1 MEKSSF
7 FVDLCFRL
15 RCICRGKRFCFRRHL
30 QKPCRQ
36 KNLMWQICLCICRR
50 CSSWITFLSVCLQ
63 LLLCRRI
70 GLPTFTDLRLRLL
83 WVRCFPKV
91 RGMSLQGNAS
101 STRILLVVTHGALC
115 PRQPFG
121 QVDAVNFGN
130 EADFLRLLGNAYAA
144 FYRIGQR
151 RTAWNGH
158 NCANALYQKAFL
170 CYNKCK

>member
-1 MEKSSF
+1 MWKNPRFLKIYVFGCVAYVGESGFVSDSIYKS
-7 FVDLCFRL
+7 LA
-15 RCICRGKRFCFRRHL
+15 GK
-30 QKPCRQ
+30 
-36 KNLMWQICLCICRR
+36 KNLIRQICLCICRR

-83 WVRCFPKV
+83 WVRCFPEV

-101 STRILLVVTHGALC
+101 STHFLLVA
-115 PRQPFG
+115 RFG

-130 EADFLRLLGNAYAA
+130 EADFLRLLDNAYAA

-158 NCANALYQKAFL
+158 NCANALY
-170 CYNKCK
+170 